1 MCLAQTVYHV
11 PVLTETLLDARRTR
25 DEGPLAL
32 VAALVLSGADA
43 PVRGRPPGRPGFPM
57 TSDADQGGGLQA
69 RGPAPQKV
77 CGIARPRVRYVD
89 PAGPWG
95 LPHGRGSVLVAQ

>member
-11 PVLTETLLDARRTR
+11 PVLTETRLDARCIR

-57 TSDADQGGGLQA
+57 TSDADQGVGLQA

-77 CGIARPRVRYVD
+77 CGITRGRVRYVERSE
-89 PAGPWG
+89 PRP
-95 LPHGRGSVLVAQ
+95 